1 MIGAC
6 KSIRY
11 WQQNDGACCKTD
23 EFEIGKLNQL
33 NFKYDIASISMYH
46 SRYRSLYL
54 QAHAK
59 HVAMHWAGTKLT
71 HRMCSTYSC
80 LSISSMWD
88 VSIYNVD
95 FWHQILLKIE
105 NLSCQQRATC
115 EQHSEIRAT
124 NGWAK
129 RTVKLCHRWYCF
141 DYKSIIQKTKL
152 KGRVESALSHLWCW

>member
-54 QAHAK
+54 RTHAK
-59 HVAMHWAGTKLT
+59 HVAMHSGRHQTNPQ
-71 HRMCSTYSC
+71 
-80 LSISSMWD
+80 
-88 VSIYNVD
+88 NVLYL
-95 FWHQILLKIE
+95 FVLVH
-105 NLSCQQRATC
+105 
-115 EQHSEIRAT
+115 
-124 NGWAK
+124 
-129 RTVKLCHRWYCF
+129 
-141 DYKSIIQKTKL
+141 
-152 KGRVESALSHLWCW
+152 